1 MQGKSYCPFYD
12 LKEAQSQI
20 LVILLQIRSTLSTWV
35 EMKIKL
41 VLHVSPLLITPHYK
55 AQGLFL
61 ITLDVKPAVLCMRG
75 TNESSFPAIWG
86 PALLHFSIPNP
97 GVEPLHC
104 HSLLWF
110 HQSANAPQVLHPP
123 SKQGQL
129 LLLSLGTTVPS
140 FIINPTTHSLRIT
153 ENISNLEKSSLK
165 KKVSVWLLRS
175 SKVFLRKNCKYWV
188 LKFLSSETTI
198 DIILVLFS
206 GNFYKT
212 FKCVKIF
219 LWHFV
224 NLQWRI
230 LAK

>member
-1 MQGKSYCPFYD
+1 MQGKNYCPFYD

-86 PALLHFSIPNP
+86 PALLHFSIPIP

-104 HSLLWF
+104 RFIPARPPRCQW
-110 HQSANAPQVLHPP
+110 PQILQPL

-129 LLLSLGTTVPS
+129 LLLSLGATVPS
-140 FIINPTTHSLRIT
+140 LIVNPTIHSLRIT

-165 KKVSVWLLRS
+165 KSLCMATK
-175 SKVFLRKNCKYWV
+175 
-188 LKFLSSETTI
+188 KF
-198 DIILVLFS
+198 
-206 GNFYKT
+206 
-212 FKCVKIF
+212 
-219 LWHFV
+219 
-224 NLQWRI
+224 
-230 LAK
+230 